1 MSDVNLSTS
10 VGRWVA
16 EHPQT
21 ADIFEMLRIDYCCGG
36 EQSVEEACWK
46 NGLETLLIHSR

>member
-10 VGRWVA
+10 VGRWIA

-21 ADIFEMLRIDYCCGG
+21 AGI
-36 EQSVEEACWK
+36 
-46 NGLETLLIHSR
+46 LETLRIVCRCGG